1 MTRFPKKIKLRCIL
15 MSKYVE
21 KNLSR
26 NETIVK
32 KAIISKLP
40 LIPTWIGGVLL
51 PSVLVKLTISQLSPY
66 LNGGSTLL
74 FLWILL
80 VPLFIKAIITT
91 ISIFNIELAVTDRR
105 VIGKSGIIN
114 TSAMDAPLDKIQNC
128 SVSSG
133 LWGKIFGYGTIEIHT
148 AADLYLFT
156 MVKNP
161 DAFKKALMAQ
171 IEQAQ
176 EDKMK
181 QQAEEMAKA
190 MSSAIQPQ

>member
-1 MTRFPKKIKLRCIL
+1 MNGLLFFWLL
-15 MSKYVE
+15 
-21 KNLSR
+21 
-26 NETIVK
+26 
-32 KAIISKLP
+32 
-40 LIPTWIGGVLL
+40 LIP
-51 PSVLVKLTISQLSPY
+51 LV
-66 LNGGSTLL
+66 
-74 FLWILL
+74 
-80 VPLFIKAIITT
+80 KAIITT